1 MHLFHG
7 CIRLIPLFLHEV
19 LCLSQ
24 HVTLDSNKPKWL
36 ASYNPGWGPVGLE
49 KFGSCCIDT

>member
-7 CIRLIPLFLHEV
+7 GIRLIPLFLHEV

-36 ASYNPGWGPVGLE
+36 VSYNPGWGPVGLE
-49 KFGSCCIDT
+49 KLGSFCIDT